1 MDDRIYEDNEQLR
14 AYRKNEELKVY
25 RKYCDNL
32 CLDNLCVLSVDDYYE
47 SLKDRS
53 KFKEPRDTS
62 KRDAKRDAQITFKSR
77 FRCFFL
83 KDETECKKREKE
95 KQLQSE
101 YKQRHQEDV
110 NRKRAEFEEN
120 QRQNHKLMDEM
131 KSKYIK
137 GDKEQ
142 IINFFNKVLQ
152 SDCFTIGM
160 GNGYYY
166 DADSEVS
173 QYDETTKTLSYEY
186 RIPNARDICVID
198 EYIYDEK
205 RNAVIPKEFDT
216 VHAQKVRMNF
226 LETLLLRSV
235 ARVIDS
241 DTYNHVEF
249 INLTGFLEY
258 FDSAYGNY
266 RKVNVVQL
274 IISRDLWSQINLEYA
289 NKSELFER
297 VLKENFKTSAG
308 LYEKEPFDLA
318 EIK

>member
-142 IINFFNKVLQ
+142 IINLALRTKSWTGGYQISPNFRLY
-152 SDCFTIGM
+152 SIGLKPWR
-160 GNGYYY
+160 
-166 DADSEVS
+166 DS
-173 QYDETTKTLSYEY
+173 LM
-186 RIPNARDICVID
+186 R
-198 EYIYDEK
+198 
-205 RNAVIPKEFDT
+205 F
-216 VHAQKVRMNF
+216 
-226 LETLLLRSV
+226 
-235 ARVIDS
+235 
-241 DTYNHVEF
+241 
-249 INLTGFLEY
+249 
-258 FDSAYGNY
+258 
-266 RKVNVVQL
+266 
-274 IISRDLWSQINLEYA
+274 SRYQI
-289 NKSELFER
+289 K
-297 VLKENFKTSAG
+297 
-308 LYEKEPFDLA
+308 
-318 EIK
+318 